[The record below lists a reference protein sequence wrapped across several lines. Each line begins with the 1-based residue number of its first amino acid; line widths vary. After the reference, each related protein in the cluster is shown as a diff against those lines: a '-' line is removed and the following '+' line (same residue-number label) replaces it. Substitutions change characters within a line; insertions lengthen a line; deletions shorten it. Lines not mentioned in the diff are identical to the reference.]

1 MLRAPSRRKRK
12 EPVKRLNLIP
22 ILDAVFIFIFFL
34 LMSANFIKIYE
45 VQSDVP
51 IVSTKTPPKNK
62 KPLALTVKVTKKG
75 LNVYKG
81 VPSKLIKSIKK
92 TPEDTYNLEALHDT
106 MINLKKSYK
115 EERSVVLEPLID
127 IEYESIIKIMDA
139 IRMYR
144 NTDEK
149 VWLKDKNGLD
159 VKAKYLFDQ
168 IVFGNIRS

>member
-1 MLRAPSRRKRK
+1 
-12 EPVKRLNLIP
+12 
-22 ILDAVFIFIFFL
+22 
-34 LMSANFIKIYE
+34 
-45 VQSDVP
+45 
-51 IVSTKTPPKNK
+51 
-62 KPLALTVKVTKKG
+62 
-75 LNVYKG
+75 
-81 VPSKLIKSIKK
+81 
-92 TPEDTYNLEALHDT
+92 